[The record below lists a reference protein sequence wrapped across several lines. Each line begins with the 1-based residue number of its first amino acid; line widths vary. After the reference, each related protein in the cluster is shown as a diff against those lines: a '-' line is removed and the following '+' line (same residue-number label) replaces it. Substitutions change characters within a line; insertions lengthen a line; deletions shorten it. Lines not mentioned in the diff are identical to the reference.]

1 MASIR
6 VSSNSDQVS
15 AKLRQAAK
23 RVSNMLPVYQDIGAA
38 VERSTDQRF
47 AREQAP
53 DGTPWRDLSPNTWA
67 SKRNRKKLNETG
79 QMRDSLSYS
88 ASATEAIIGFADKK
102 ARWHQFGT
110 RPYTIVPKNA
120 RMLRFMTPGGPVFA
134 SQVRHPGIP
143 ARPML
148 GISREDQ
155 REIEQIIVDHET
167 GAFE

>member
-1 MASIR
+1 MARIQ
-6 VSSNSDQVS
+6 VSSNSDQV
-15 AKLRQAAK
+15 AARLRQAAK
-23 RVSNMLPVYQDIGAA
+23 RVSNMRPVFQDIGAYI
-38 VERSTDQRF
+38 ERDTDQRF
-47 AREQAP
+47 VREQAP

-79 QMRDSLSYS
+79 QLRDSLAYS
-88 ASATEAIIGFADKK
+88 ADSREAIIGFADKK

-120 RMLRFMTPGGPVFA
+120 RMLRFMTPAGPVFA

-148 GISREDQ
+148 GINRENE
-155 REIEQIIVDHET
+155 REIERIIVDHET